1 MVYSK
6 SFSFFPLLS
15 LHCTKLFRKLQSKA
29 INYFSEIGELIWH
42 ILKYLY
48 FLVCEEIV
56 FSVWADT
63 VLAHY
68 GLEKEVLRNLG

>member
-1 MVYSK
+1 M
-6 SFSFFPLLS
+6 
-15 LHCTKLFRKLQSKA
+15 KLQSKA
-29 INYFSEIGELIWH
+29 INYFSEIGELIWQ

-56 FSVWADT
+56 FSLWTDT
-63 VLAHY
+63 VVAHY

>member
-1 MVYSK
+1 M
-6 SFSFFPLLS
+6 
-15 LHCTKLFRKLQSKA
+15 KLQSKA
-29 INYFSEIGELIWH
+29 INYFSKIGELIWQ

-56 FSVWADT
+56 FSLWTDI